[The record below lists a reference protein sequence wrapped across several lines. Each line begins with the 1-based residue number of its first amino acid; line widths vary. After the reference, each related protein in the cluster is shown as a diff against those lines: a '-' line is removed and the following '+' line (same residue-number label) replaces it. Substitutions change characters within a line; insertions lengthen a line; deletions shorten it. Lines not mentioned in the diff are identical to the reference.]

1 MRGKYLFFYDD
12 IHGGIK
18 SVELILRT
26 VNQEFNIPMFK
37 NKYYFE
43 VTKFLRKGQYMY
55 KYLVEGILRLN
66 DPKAECYIVD
76 SAGEV
81 WSFLCVSEGLE
92 GKCNKSKI
100 NMNLKVKPLKKE
112 YVYPIDRLII
122 YKVEVNECEGI
133 HALTAIFYSGNGNVY
148 QINEVVLSPC
158 IQLKV
163 NLKEGRCNVGVW
175 KLDIYLDGC
184 KYTSEYFRVSH
195 RIACGTNIINVKL

>member
-1 MRGKYLFFYDD
+1 MSEREISFFYDD

-55 KYLVEGILRLN
+55 KYLVEGIVRLN

-81 WSFLCVSEGLE
+81 WSFLCLSKGL
-92 GKCNKSKI
+92 
-100 NMNLKVKPLKKE
+100 
-112 YVYPIDRLII
+112 D
-122 YKVEVNECEGI
+122 
-133 HALTAIFYSGNGNVY
+133 
-148 QINEVVLSPC
+148 
-158 IQLKV
+158 
-163 NLKEGRCNVGVW
+163 
-175 KLDIYLDGC
+175 
-184 KYTSEYFRVSH
+184 
-195 RIACGTNIINVKL
+195 